1 MTNRSPPWATS
12 GPGST
17 RAGRSSRS
25 SAPGPRRPGRGPTRP
40 SSPTS
45 SASPPRPDA
54 PFKLTGGLHHA
65 VRGTY
70 PVDGAPEEHHG
81 ILNVLLATAAAGD
94 GAGDEEVAALLALR
108 DGEAL
113 AELVRAWPDATAARV
128 RRAFT
133 SYGCCTVTDPVGELA
148 DLGLLDRPCD
158 RPDRPDQPDDRRN
171 RHDLARPARRPPVRR
186 PQPAVRRLLHPG
198 CRPARR
204 RPRGRRGAR
213 RRGLRGAGRDGV
225 RCRLARAVAQPLPR
239 GGAPGVDR
247 GARVAHRAAD
257 ERGTPH
263 DGRGAPRAP
272 RAT

>member
-1 MTNRSPPWATS
+1 MPHRSPPSATS
-12 GPGST
+12 GPRAT
-17 RAGRSSRS
+17 RA
-25 SAPGPRRPGRGPTRP
+25 RPVVAKFRTGPT
-40 SSPTS
+40 PTWPWPDEAELAAFLRLAA
-45 SASPPRPDA
+45 SAEA

-81 ILNVLLATAAAGD
+81 ILNVLLATAAAGRRCRSTRRWR
-94 GAGDEEVAALLALR
+94 ACSALR

-113 AELVRAWPDATAARV
+113 AELVRRMARRDRGSRATGVHVLR
-128 RRAFT
+128 
-133 SYGCCTVTDPVGELA
+133 
-148 DLGLLDRPCD
+148 LLHRDRPGGRAR
-158 RPDRPDQPDDRRN
+158 RPRPPRPALTDRPDQPRRPEN

-213 RRGLRGAGRDGV
+213 RRCLRGAGRDGV

-257 ERGTPH
+257 ERG
-263 DGRGAPRAP
+263 APRRRSRRTSCP
-272 RAT
+272 SSE